1 MQRGETRR
9 KRKNKRLGR
18 LQQVG
23 PSGSQENSPPNS
35 ESSEVLH
42 VRPARPAKLSV
53 IRQHAS
59 IPEDDEILEELPSI
73 QVRSGWANQQKAHS
87 PVSERKESQDSYA
100 QSQRRQ
106 SQDSYAQS
114 QRRQSED
121 SYAQSQQRRQSIR
134 SQDLSDAPSTIHS
147 IKDEEDQHSRHVRF
161 KSPQVSARSI
171 ASMRHSTVSNDHS
184 RENGTLF
191 TV

>member
-53 IRQHAS
+53 VRQHAS

-73 QVRSGWANQQKAHS
+73 QLRSSWANQQQARS
-87 PVSERKESQDSYA
+87 PASERKESQDSYA

-114 QRRQSED
+114 QRRQS
-121 SYAQSQQRRQSIR
+121 IR

-147 IKDEEDQHSRHVRF
+147 IKDQEDQHSRHVRF

-171 ASMRHSTVSNDHS
+171 ASMRHSTVNNDHS